1 MNLAFPALFIFMLS
15 LPGILLRYGYKK
27 GPNGAWKNPFIIQS
41 LGDEIAWSVGL
52 AAVLH
57 IVWVGCWKHF
67 QRPVNLRSALV
78 LLVGTKDGMVET
90 AVNNAANGAGEVGLY
105 FFTQFVFAYL
115 LGLIA
120 HVFVRGHG
128 LDHRF
133 RVLRFDNPWFYL
145 LSGESLK
152 TVLHEKP
159 KKWWRRRPQWWFFGR
174 PKKADVV
181 KISAAVRQGNDVY
194 LYVGQLD
201 SFEFDR
207 TGQLDR
213 LVLNQASRR
222 LLSKDRIAQEGYELD
237 PQADHRFYPIE
248 TFFFVIRYADICT
261 LNVEFIVL
269 KQII

>member
-1 MNLAFPALFIFMLS
+1 M
-15 LPGILLRYGYKK
+15 
-27 GPNGAWKNPFIIQS
+27 
-41 LGDEIAWSVGL
+41 
-52 AAVLH
+52 
-57 IVWVGCWKHF
+57 
-67 QRPVNLRSALV
+67 
-78 LLVGTKDGMVET
+78 
-90 AVNNAANGAGEVGLY
+90 
-105 FFTQFVFAYL
+105 
-115 LGLIA
+115 
-120 HVFVRGHG
+120 RGHG

-194 LYVGQLD
+194 LYVGQLE

-222 LLSKDRIAQEGYELD
+222 LISKDRIAQEGYELD

-269 KQII
+269 KQIL

>member
-1 MNLAFPALFIFMLS
+1 
-15 LPGILLRYGYKK
+15 
-27 GPNGAWKNPFIIQS
+27 
-41 LGDEIAWSVGL
+41 
-52 AAVLH
+52 
-57 IVWVGCWKHF
+57 
-67 QRPVNLRSALV
+67 
-78 LLVGTKDGMVET
+78 VGTKDGMVET
-90 AVNNAANGAGEVGLY
+90 AINNTANGAGEVGLY

-152 TVLHEKP
+152 AVLPDRP
-159 KKWWRRRPQWWFFGR
+159 KKWWGRRPQWWFFGR

-194 LYVGQLD
+194 LYVGQLE

-222 LLSKDRIAQEGYELD
+222 LLSRDRKVQEGYELD
-237 PQADHRFYPIE
+237 PQRDDRFYPIE

-269 KQII
+269 KQIL